1 MTDNYEHLLAD
12 SLQKQEAQEEERDA
26 QGRFLKGV
34 SGNPEGRF
42 KPGESGNPAGRT
54 PGSRNKATESAEIL
68 LEGEAEALTR
78 KAVDLALK
86 GDPMALRLCVD
97 RLIPPR
103 RGRRV
108 QLANVPSVGSVAEL
122 SPTMAAITTA
132 ATSGEITPSEAA
144 ELARVVEIYA
154 RAVEVTDF
162 DRRLRQLEQQ
172 YGESSE

>member
-1 MTDNYEHLLAD
+1 MTEMEIYVLVD
-12 SLQKQEAQEEERDA
+12 SLQKQEDQEERDE

-172 YGESSE
+172 YAENGE